1 MVVYAQLPLPGSSQ
15 MRPGGFHHA
24 LDVVRRAL
32 QKGTHLDAINVTAQ
46 TTSTSKQSTMLH
58 YPYDIRQF
66 RDTIFLMTPSTFPLQ
81 IQALFYSD

>member
-1 MVVYAQLPLPGSSQ
+1 MVAYAQLPLPGSSQ

-24 LDVVRRAL
+24 LDVVRHAL

-66 RDTIFLMTPSTFPLQ
+66 RDTISNVTINFSIADISSLL
-81 IQALFYSD
+81 

>member
-1 MVVYAQLPLPGSSQ
+1 MVAYAQLLLPGSSQ

-66 RDTIFLMTPSTFPLQ
+66 RDTISNVTINFSIADISSLL
-81 IQALFYSD
+81 

>member
-1 MVVYAQLPLPGSSQ
+1 MVAYAQLPLPGSSQ

-66 RDTIFLMTPSTFPLQ
+66 RDTISNVTINFSIADISSLL
-81 IQALFYSD
+81 

>member
-1 MVVYAQLPLPGSSQ
+1 MIAYAQLPLPGSSQ

-66 RDTIFLMTPSTFPLQ
+66 RDTISNVTINFSIADISSLL
-81 IQALFYSD
+81 